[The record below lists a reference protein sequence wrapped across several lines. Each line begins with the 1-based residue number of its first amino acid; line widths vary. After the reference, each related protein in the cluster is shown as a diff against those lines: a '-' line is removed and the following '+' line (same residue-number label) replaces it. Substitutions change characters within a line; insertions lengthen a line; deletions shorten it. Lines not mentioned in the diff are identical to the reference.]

1 MNRIYKI
8 WAKRLLA
15 VFFLF
20 SATCAAQ
27 AADSDTLMLLLPDG
41 TPMADQRVA
50 AWMDTAREEGVRI
63 KILYDSQFMN
73 LGSAAHK
80 YRGLILPDQIHVNA
94 ADALIAAINNYVAA
108 GGHAMLVYDF
118 GALSDTGFYAV
129 PKSRLSSLAG
139 VDYVLYEELREKTI
153 GLGHITGMESSLWKL
168 GVPPGKSMP
177 YNTSAI
183 ANLPAQVVT
192 QTQSDEANYLAS
204 DSHDPGGLKGYRH
217 SHKHRYKLGEAIE
230 RIRLYPYDRDDKED
244 SDKLFRGK
252 KTKHSA
258 PRFVPATPTDEI
270 YGISGYVYGFLTY
283 PSFVTRG
290 DFAGSTLLS
299 SPNFGLVAGV
309 NAVGAGKVLFVNMP
323 LTYLK
328 GQTDGMLMHGLVR
341 YFATDMLKMPVLAK
355 MPKGKGG
362 LVLNW
367 HVDDG
372 QAIDAIAD
380 LSQYGVW
387 KEGPYSMHFTAGP
400 DVNVLGDGL
409 GMDLP
414 NNNRARNWMKYLAG
428 KGNQIAA
435 HGGWIH
441 NVYGMN
447 ANESNAAD
455 YLPYLEL
462 NRDAIVDVLGGKLT
476 EYSAPQGNNPSWAL
490 NWLESEGIL
499 AYYSGG
505 HTGMPFTRNYQNG
518 QLTNAGMWAFPVT
531 PFGPVATFEEFVELG
546 MTHEQIL
553 PWYKKLADFSAVSR
567 SSYLIYMHPPGA
579 IDYPKTVVGL
589 LNRAKELKAVNRFQ
603 WYTMTDLA
611 RFAQR
616 HLDTVWDTTESAGGK
631 VIFKAS
637 HPSDL
642 TNMTWLLPVETYSV
656 PKIRKGKGRVYQDGT
671 HYVVTA
677 SGGKSLEFYTRQGAV
692 NDYDDEHDD
701 EHHDDHDD

>member
-1 MNRIYKI
+1 MNRICQTWTKQ
-8 WAKRLLA
+8 LLA
-15 VFFLF
+15 VFFMF
-20 SATCAAQ
+20 SVTWSAQ

-41 TPMADQRVA
+41 TPPSDQRVA
-50 AWMDTAREEGVRI
+50 AWIDTAREEGVRI
-63 KILYDSQFMN
+63 NILYDSQFLN
-73 LGSAAHK
+73 LGAAALK

-94 ADALIAAINNYVAA
+94 GDALLAAISNYVAA

-118 GALSDTGFYAV
+118 GALTDTGFYAV
-129 PKSRLSSLAG
+129 PKSRLSALAG
-139 VDYVLYEELREKTI
+139 VDYVLYEELREKTV

-168 GVPPGKSMP
+168 SVPPGKSMP
-177 YNTSAI
+177 YTTSAI

-192 QTQSDEANYLAS
+192 QTLSDEANYLAS
-204 DSHDPGGLKGYRH
+204 DVMDPGGLKGYNH
-217 SHKHRYKLGEAIE
+217 SHKHRYKLGEAVE
-230 RIRLYPYDRDDKED
+230 RIRLNQFDYDDRDD
-244 SDKLFRGK
+244 SYKLFRGK

-270 YGISGYVYGFLTY
+270 HGISGYVYGFLTY
-283 PSFVTRG
+283 PSYVTRG
-290 DFAGSTLLS
+290 DFAGQTLLS
-299 SPNFGLVAGV
+299 SPSFGLAAGI
-309 NAVGAGKVLFVNMP
+309 NTVGAGKVLFVNMP

-372 QAIDAIAD
+372 QAIDAIST
-380 LSQYGVW
+380 LSQYGIW
-387 KEGPYSMHFTAGP
+387 NEGPYSMHFTAGP

-414 NNNRARNWMKYLAG
+414 NNDRARSWMKYLAS
-428 KGNQIAA
+428 KGNQIAS

-441 NVYGMN
+441 NIYGMN
-447 ANESNAAD
+447 ANESNAAEF
-455 YLPYLEL
+455 LPYLEL
-462 NRDAIVDVLGGKLT
+462 NRDAIVNVLGRKLT

-531 PFGPVATFEEFVELG
+531 PFGPVATFEEFMELG
-546 MTHEQIL
+546 MTHDQIL

-589 LNRAKELKAVNRFQ
+589 LNRGKELKSVNRFQ

-616 HLDTVWDTTESAGGK
+616 HLDTVWNTTESSYGK
-631 VIFKAS
+631 VTFKAN

-642 TNMTWLLPVETYSV
+642 ANMTWLLPVDAYSLPTV
-656 PKIRKGKGRVYQDGT
+656 RVGTARVYRDGS

-677 SGGKSLEFYTRQGAV
+677 SGGKSLEFYAKRGS
-692 NDYDDEHDD
+692 NGYDDEHDND
-701 EHHDDHDD
+701 HDDHDD